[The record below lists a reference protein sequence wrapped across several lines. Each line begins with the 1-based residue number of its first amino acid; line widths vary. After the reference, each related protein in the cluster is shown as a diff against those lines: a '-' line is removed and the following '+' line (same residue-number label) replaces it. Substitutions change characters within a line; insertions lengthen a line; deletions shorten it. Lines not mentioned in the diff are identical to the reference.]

1 MMDMPMVPP
10 AAILVPLGM
19 DCSHAGAVM
28 ELIAGLPL
36 VLVQLIVRCCWSE
49 LKAVAKKKRVALSSV

>member
-1 MMDMPMVPP
+1 MPIVPP

-28 ELIAGLPL
+28 ELIAVAGLPFDACA
-36 VLVQLIVRCCWSE
+36 VR
-49 LKAVAKKKRVALSSV
+49 